1 VSPIKSLTK
10 PNPSYRWYI
19 LAASFG
25 ILFFTTGTRFSFGV
39 MFKPMIA
46 EFGWDRGSLSLAF
59 FLNMTIF
66 ALSLTIVG
74 RLYDR
79 YGPIWVII
87 ISSFFFSAGYIA
99 VSFINSLWQFYL
111 CYGIIAA
118 IGLGGTSVS
127 LMAAITSKWFEKW
140 RGLAIS
146 VALSGSCLGEFVLIP
161 LFTIFAAR
169 YGWRLSYLYMGLIT
183 LGVNVN
189 LALFVM
195 KPDPTGIEN
204 QSSPAQ
210 PKMKSNQR
218 ESETSPGARHHDL
231 SLGEAMQTRS
241 FWLFL
246 LVMFV
251 CGSGDFLVTTHLI
264 PCATDYGIS
273 ATTAGNML
281 AWSAFLSLA
290 GILIAGPASDRFGN
304 KAPVALTFTLRFL
317 LFWLILKYQNI
328 LSFYIFSLIFG
339 FTLLITAPIA
349 TTLIGRLYGF
359 SHLGLISGFITTIH
373 HLGGGFWAY
382 MGGLL
387 FDKTGSYQLAFRLSA
402 VMALVAVFSA
412 LFITEKKYQIMQ
424 NQGLE

>member
-1 VSPIKSLTK
+1 MSPIESLIK

-39 MFKPMIA
+39 MFKPMIG

-66 ALSLTIVG
+66 ALSLTMVG

-79 YGPIWVII
+79 YGPRWVII

-99 VSFINSLWQFYL
+99 VSFVNSLWQFYL

-118 IGLGGTSVS
+118 IGLGGTSVP
-127 LMAAITSKWFEKW
+127 LMAAITSKWFDKW

-146 VALSGSCLGEFVLIP
+146 VALSGSCLGQFVLIP

-183 LGVNVN
+183 LGVNVS

-195 KPDPTGIEN
+195 KPDAIGIEN

-210 PKMKSNQR
+210 PKMTSNQR
-218 ESETSPGARHHDL
+218 EIETSPGTRHHDL

-281 AWSAFLSLA
+281 AWSGLLSLA
-290 GILIAGPASDRFGN
+290 GILIAGPASDLFGN

-402 VMALVAVFSA
+402 VMALVAVFST

-424 NQGLE
+424 DQALE

>member
-1 VSPIKSLTK
+1 MSAIESSIR

-46 EFGWDRGSLSLAF
+46 EFGWNRGSLSLAF

-66 ALSLTIVG
+66 ALSLTVVG
-74 RLYDR
+74 RFYDR
-79 YGPIWVII
+79 YGPRWVIV
-87 ISSFFFSAGYIA
+87 ISSLFFSAGYIA
-99 VSFINSLWQFYL
+99 VSCINSLWQFYI

-127 LMAAITSKWFEKW
+127 LMAAITSKWFQKW

-146 VALSGSCLGEFVLIP
+146 VALSGSCLGEFALIP
-161 LFTIFAAR
+161 LFTILAAR

-183 LGVNVN
+183 LGVNVS

-195 KPDPTGIEN
+195 KPDPIGLEN
-204 QSSPAQ
+204 ESPHAQ
-210 PKMKSNQR
+210 QKLTAHPS
-218 ESETSPGARHHDL
+218 ESETPPGTKHHDL
-231 SLGEAMQTRS
+231 NLGEAMQTRS

-273 ATTAGNML
+273 AITAGNML
-281 AWSAFLSLA
+281 AWSGLLSLA
-290 GILIAGPASDRFGN
+290 GILIAGPASDLVGN
-304 KAPVALTFTLRFL
+304 KIPVALTFALRFL
-317 LFWLILKYQNI
+317 LFLLILKYRNI
-328 LSFYIFSLIFG
+328 LSFYIFSLMFG
-339 FTLLITAPIA
+339 FTFLITAPIT
-349 TTLIGRLYGF
+349 TTLIGRLYGL
-359 SHLGLISGFITTIH
+359 SHVGLISGFITTIH

-387 FDKTGSYQLAFRLSA
+387 FDKTGSYQLAFIISA
-402 VMALVAVFSA
+402 VMALGAVCSA
-412 LFITEKKYQIMQ
+412 LFITENSYQTGYGQ
-424 NQGLE
+424 LQE